1 MKLPLAVFCVPVSLL
16 GWFCC
21 PTYFSLFYPI
31 KRYVK
36 HALLA
41 DVLIFNVRSREF
53 GTSVVI
59 VAVSEVI
66 IIITCRWGRRCCSI
80 LRRCSA
86 WGFSRFRKWRCGL
99 W

>member
-1 MKLPLAVFCVPVSLL
+1 MSPYLTLSCREELKQTYPLVYFVFLSRFKKRL

-21 PTYFSLFYPI
+21 PAFCYFSHINPI

-66 IIITCRWGRRCCSI
+66 IIITCRWGRRFCSI
-80 LRRCSA
+80 
-86 WGFSRFRKWRCGL
+86 
-99 W
+99 

>member
-21 PTYFSLFYPI
+21 PAYFSLFYPI

-66 IIITCRWGRRCCSI
+66 IIITCRWGRRFSSI
-80 LRRCSA
+80 
-86 WGFSRFRKWRCGL
+86 
-99 W
+99 